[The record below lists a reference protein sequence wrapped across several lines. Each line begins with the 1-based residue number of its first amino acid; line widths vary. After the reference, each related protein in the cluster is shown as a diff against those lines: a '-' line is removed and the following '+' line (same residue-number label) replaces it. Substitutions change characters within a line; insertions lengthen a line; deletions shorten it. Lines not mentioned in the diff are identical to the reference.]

1 MKKRWLQIFASLMA
15 LMVLFVSIGWDV
27 KFHYCTEDH
36 HLSGSFWATAAET
49 CLHCLSHE
57 HEHEHSETHLALHD
71 VIHYESKCCC
81 DDFDSRIQFT
91 DNFVFSTEKHLD
103 VHFQP
108 INVIH
113 FVVLDLSPIVLQV
126 FSRFSAQ
133 KIPNLHIGRIGLIFF
148 SQLKL
153 NPLVF

>member
-1 MKKRWLQIFASLMA
+1 MKKQWLQIGSFLMA
-15 LMVLFVSIGWDV
+15 FMVLFVSMGWDV
-27 KFHYCTEDH
+27 KFHYCTEEH
-36 HLSGSFWATAAET
+36 RMTGSFTEAAES
-49 CLHCLSHE
+49 CLHCCDHE
-57 HEHEHSETHLALHD
+57 HEHEAFQAIQTD

-91 DNFVFSTEKHLD
+91 DNFVFSPEKHLD

-108 INVIH
+108 IIIFH
-113 FVVLDLSPIVLQV
+113 FAVLDLSPIVQQV